1 MNTEKKKILYVI
13 TKSDF
18 GGAQKYVADL
28 ASISAKEGYE
38 IIVAHGKNNFVN
50 SSMFDHI
57 LQEVGARIIH
67 IKSLNRDVHF
77 FSDTKVFFE
86 LIRLFRK
93 WSPDVVHLNSS
104 KIGALGALAARIA
117 GCPRIIYTT
126 HGLPHMEPRP
136 LWQRTMIKF
145 ITWLTFLFS
154 HKVIVVSDKELQEV
168 SRWFGVKN
176 KVIRIYNG
184 VDAVEYFSQEEAH
197 TILSS
202 RIGISL
208 ENTCVIGSIA
218 ELTKNKGLIEF
229 LPILSQLKEHNPNF
243 IYIHFGDGELQEK
256 LDKETH
262 RLNLQ
267 DSVYWLGFD
276 ENASKY
282 LKAFDIFTLPS
293 LKEGLPYTLL
303 EAGSVGL
310 AVVASE
316 VGGIP
321 EILGEDRGVLT
332 PVNNEELFVSEL
344 EILVTDSEKRQE
356 LGSNLKQYVAS
367 TFTKTAMFQKT
378 KELYFED

>member
-1 MNTEKKKILYVI
+1 MNTVKKKILYVI

-28 ASISAKEGYE
+28 ASMSAKEGCE
-38 IIVAHGKNNFVN
+38 IIVAHGKNNFVD
-50 SSMFDHI
+50 SSMFDRI
-57 LQEVGARIIH
+57 LQEAGARIIH

-93 WSPDVVHLNSS
+93 WSPDIVHLNSS

-136 LWQRTMIKF
+136 RWQRITIKF
-145 ITWLTFLFS
+145 ITWFTFLLS
-154 HKVIVVSDKELQEV
+154 HKVIVVSDKELHEV
-168 SRWFGVKN
+168 SKWFGVKN
-176 KVIRIYNG
+176 KVVRIYNG
-184 VDAVEYFSQEEAH
+184 VDAVEYFSQEEARK
-197 TILSS
+197 IISS
-202 RIGISL
+202 RIGIPL

-229 LPILSQLKEHNPNF
+229 LPILSQLKENNPNF
-243 IYIHFGDGELQEK
+243 IYIHFGDGELKDALE
-256 LDKETH
+256 KETRRH
-262 RLNLQ
+262 NLQ
-267 DSVYWLGFD
+267 DAVYWLGFD

-282 LKAFDIFTLPS
+282 LKALDIFTLPS

-332 PVNNEELFVSEL
+332 PVNNEELFVNEL
-344 EILVTDSEKRQE
+344 EILVTDSEKRKE

-378 KELYFED
+378 KELYFKD